1 MSNDLMLSKLAPLPV
16 ALQGTIDNSDLTAG
30 VSGGFSVIS
39 YRGKVWRIKHQG
51 EERPMMRED
60 GDGARSSIEVIIV
73 KAAPAI
79 SKIYYKNGFE
89 DGVSTA
95 PDCWSTNGQTPD
107 PAASA
112 KQSNVCASCP
122 HNLYGSRITEAGKQA
137 KACSDSRRLAI
148 VPLGDIENELL
159 GGPMLLRVPATSLK
173 VMEAF
178 AAKLSAAAYP
188 YWMVGIRISFDINEA
203 FPKFVMGAIRTL
215 TADEI
220 EQVRKLRGDPEKNMV
235 PDPRIERILNEQLDI
250 TARDTDVQFEQ
261 QPAKP
266 VARGLSGLAAA
277 PKAAPVTP
285 VVSEDAPDDN
295 DIAIAEAAIAAAADK
310 AKAEKAAK
318 TKAAKAEREKE
329 LQAAADAKAAAAEAK
344 AAKLAALKA
353 QLEAEAAEPEEEDE
367 EAKLLRMLAE
377 AKAKK
382 AAAAGKAPTVIE
394 GKATEV
400 KTVPT
405 VKPAPVETSDSD
417 IEDDFDAMLNGMMN
431 DLDK

>member
-1 MSNDLMLSKLAPLPV
+1 MSNDLMLSKLAPLPIS
-16 ALQGTIDNSDLTAG
+16 LQGAVDNSDLTAG

-73 KAAPAI
+73 KAAPSI
-79 SKIYYKNGFE
+79 SKIFYKNGYE

-112 KQSNVCASCP
+112 KQSNTCAACP
-122 HNLYGSRITEAGKQA
+122 NNAYGSRITEAGKQA

-178 AAKLSAAAYP
+178 AAKLGAASYP
-188 YWMVGIRISFDINEA
+188 YWTVGIRISFDINEA
-203 FPKFVMGAIRTL
+203 FPKFVMGPIRTL
-215 TADEI
+215 TVDEI
-220 EQVRKLRGDPEKNMV
+220 EQVRKLRGDPAQNML
-235 PDPRIERILNEQLDI
+235 PDPRIERILNEQLEAVTNDE
-250 TARDTDVQFEQ
+250 VKFE

-266 VARGLSGLAAA
+266 IARGLSGLASA
-277 PKAAPVTP
+277 PKAAPVTT
-285 VVSEDAPDDN
+285 VVPEDAPDDN
-295 DIAIAEAAIAAAADK
+295 DIAIAEAAIAAAAADK

-318 TKAAKAEREKE
+318 A
-329 LQAAADAKAAAAEAK
+329 
-344 AAKLAALKA
+344 
-353 QLEAEAAEPEEEDE
+353 
-367 EAKLLRMLAE
+367 
-377 AKAKK
+377 
-382 AAAAGKAPTVIE
+382 
-394 GKATEV
+394 
-400 KTVPT
+400 
-405 VKPAPVETSDSD
+405 
-417 IEDDFDAMLNGMMN
+417 
-431 DLDK
+431 